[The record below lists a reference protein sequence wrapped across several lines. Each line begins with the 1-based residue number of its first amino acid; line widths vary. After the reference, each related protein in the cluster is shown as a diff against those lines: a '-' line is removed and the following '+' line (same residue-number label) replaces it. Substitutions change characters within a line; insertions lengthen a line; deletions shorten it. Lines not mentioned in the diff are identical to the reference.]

1 MSTLKRKKLY
11 EITSTTYNMSR
22 AYCKVC
28 DKEFYGTE
36 HELKIQMEAHNES
49 EIHKFKETQNV
60 K

>member
-1 MSTLKRKKLY
+1 
-11 EITSTTYNMSR
+11 MSR

-28 DKEFYGTE
+28 DKEFFGTD
-36 HELKIQMEAHNES
+36 HELKIQMAAHIES

>member
-1 MSTLKRKKLY
+1 
-11 EITSTTYNMSR
+11 MSR

-28 DKEFYGTE
+28 DQEFFGTD
-36 HELKIQMEAHNES
+36 HELKIQMAAHIES